1 MRIPGTVKKIVKID
15 LPRPRDPLS
24 VEFVE
29 CQKELMGYLGHDIGA
44 EDAAKGANGKA
55 KS

>member
-1 MRIPGTVKKIVKID
+1 VKAVIKIP

-29 CQKELMGYLGHDIGA
+29 CQKELLQYLGHDASAG
-44 EDAAKGANGKA
+44 ETEKQANGKLSA
-55 KS
+55 

>member
-1 MRIPGTVKKIVKID
+1 VIKIP

-29 CQKELMGYLGHDIGA
+29 CQKELLRYLGHDA
-44 EDAAKGANGKA
+44 NPSETEKSAVNGKL
-55 KS
+55 KSGA

>member
-1 MRIPGTVKKIVKID
+1 VKAVIKIP

-29 CQKELMGYLGHDIGA
+29 CQKELLQHLGHDA
-44 EDAAKGANGKA
+44 SDSEKAKANGQTKP
-55 KS
+55 